1 MNFTI
6 DHTKVKTYYST
17 PNSSKHKQGLGT
29 KKVSSCSKN
38 CSQLYHTQ
46 NKTKEKSEIELLPDV
61 LREAKFDEFFI
72 LVLIKTHKDG
82 VVTGFRS
89 SLEVEHHF
97 SSPMKKRAF
106 SSRVFEALIC

>member
-1 MNFTI
+1 MSPLAPIN
-6 DHTKVKTYYST
+6 VLNY
-17 PNSSKHKQGLGT
+17 
-29 KKVSSCSKN
+29 
-38 CSQLYHTQ
+38 TQ
-46 NKTKEKSEIELLPDV
+46 NKTRQKSEKGYLPDV

-97 SSPMKKRAF
+97 SLLQLDRKKRAL
-106 SSRVFEALIC
+106 SLLRVFEALIDSTSFPDSDAAGGYTL